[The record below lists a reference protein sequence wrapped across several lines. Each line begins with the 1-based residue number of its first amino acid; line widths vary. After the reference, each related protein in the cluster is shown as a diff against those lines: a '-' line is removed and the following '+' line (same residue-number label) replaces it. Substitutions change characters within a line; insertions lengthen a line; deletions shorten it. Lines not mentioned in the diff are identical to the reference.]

1 MLSRME
7 TTLPLKLPPKNY
19 RRIIEELSVAIS
31 DPALKL
37 KFLKQAIN
45 EHQSI
50 SAPYKLYPAL
60 AEIAFRKI
68 LLDKAESI
76 WPGSKKAIKDL
87 IRRGVISAPHTKL
100 WRLYKFRHVIAV
112 ATTML
117 FVCGLG
123 TSVASLVGNFN
134 TLFDLKIQ
142 RFKASDKKII
152 GPIPINFNPPSGRET
167 DLPSPKTENTKLQN
181 RAEPFPKNLKNSIS
195 LVEKTFDRE
204 IYSKPAD
211 VFQPSPKE
219 IDLPTSKSKTTKLQ
233 NVAEQLPEYAID
245 PIRLVEKTSDRK
257 IYSEPIEFLQPSG
270 KETDLPSSKVK
281 APNHQNRAEPFPK
294 NLKNSISLVEK
305 TSDREIYSKPA
316 DVLNPPSREIEL
328 SILKVKTTE
337 PQNRAA
343 LFPEYSKDPMWLMEK
358 TSDREFY
365 SEPIDVLRPPSMET
379 DLPISKIKTAS
390 HQNRGE
396 LFPKYLKDPI
406 WLVEKT
412 SDREIYSNRL
422 QIITTH
428 TVDHIP
434 RKYCRFPRN
443 SNQSPADIQTAN
455 KISGIV
461 YHASESDL
469 FPFTPEMNTSIKKYT
484 GQLIKYLQRQKSY
497 HYLIDRFGRVYRLIA
512 DNHVAFHAGNSVWAD
527 DEEIYL
533 NLNHAFIGICFEG
546 KDFEE
551 TENTERSENQT
562 VQSKSPRLRP
572 TGISSFNNA
581 QLRSGKE
588 LTDWLRVKYNIP
600 QNNCVPHAIISV
612 NPKDMLIGFHLDLSR
627 GFPFAKFGLS
637 NKYLEPL
644 PSIVEFGFHHDRY
657 FKKIFDGDIW
667 PGIRQ
672 SEEILQRQA
681 RDSGMSL
688 VKYRSGL
695 HQKFTQYAQWEKKM
709 VEKKDHLVEKPQKKA
724 DDDGNLG

>member
-7 TTLPLKLPPKNY
+7 TTFPLKLPPKNY

-50 SAPYKLYPAL
+50 SAPYKFYPAL

-68 LLDKAESI
+68 LLDKAENI

-100 WRLYKFRHVIAV
+100 WRLYKFRHIIAV

-134 TLFDLKIQ
+134 TLFDVKIQ

-167 DLPSPKTENTKLQN
+167 ELPSPKAENTKLQN

-195 LVEKTFDRE
+195 SVEKTFDRE
-204 IYSKPAD
+204 FYSKPAD
-211 VFQPSPKE
+211 VFQPSPNE

-233 NVAEQLPEYAID
+233 NVAEQFPEYAPEYAID
-245 PIRLVEKTSDRK
+245 PIR
-257 IYSEPIEFLQPSG
+257 
-270 KETDLPSSKVK
+270 
-281 APNHQNRAEPFPK
+281 
-294 NLKNSISLVEK
+294 LVEK

-316 DVLNPPSREIEL
+316 DVLHPPNGEIDL
-328 SILKVKTTE
+328 SALKVKTTE
-337 PQNRAA
+337 PQYKPE
-343 LFPEYSKDPMWLMEK
+343 LFPEYSKDPMGLVEK
-358 TSDREFY
+358 TSSREFY
-365 SEPIDVLRPPSMET
+365 SEPIDVLRPPNMET
-379 DLPISKIKTAS
+379 DPPISKIKTAS
-390 HQNRGE
+390 HQNRVE

-434 RKYCRFPRN
+434 RQYCRFPRN
-443 SNQSPADIQTAN
+443 SNQSPTDIQTVN

-512 DNHVAFHAGNSVWAD
+512 DNQVAFHAGNSVWAD

-551 TENTERSENQT
+551 TENTEPSENQT

-588 LTDWLRVKYNIP
+588 LTDWLRIKYNIP

-672 SEEILQRQA
+672 SEKILKRQA

-695 HQKFTQYAQWEKKM
+695 HQKFTQYAQWKKKA
-709 VEKKDHLVEKPQKKA
+709 VEKKERLVGKPQKKA
-724 DDDGNLG
+724 DEDDNLG